1 MYCFIIFSLQK
12 QLVVFVISLIIM
24 YTLIHINKVC
34 LDVKKKKCRK
44 PLPVYHASNLRLVIY
59 QLNKV
64 INVIFC
70 MDDPTVVLNLRKFC
84 LGLIHLIFLKN
95 IINI

>member
-34 LDVKKKKCRK
+34 LDVKKKN
-44 PLPVYHASNLRLVIY
+44 VENHY
-59 QLNKV
+59 QF
-64 INVIFC
+64 I
-70 MDDPTVVLNLRKFC
+70 MHQT
-84 LGLIHLIFLKN
+84 
-95 IINI
+95 